1 MKVSLFDREK
11 AVTAR
16 EQRCGHRGRDSV
28 YPGACC
34 VRRCSLFLLQEGQT
48 AMWTLGKTRDVS
60 QACGPPSFSHFWL
73 PSLLSHK
80 GPPQHPMP
88 TFPWRAE
95 TGPVFTVHYPT
106 AINHILSSNSPFLS
120 WPQSTRVS
128 IPKGPPLAPKLPT
141 SHLPP
146 PSTLPPTRKNEFVVE
161 VKSDKL
167 PEEMALLQG
176 SNGDK
181 RAPGDQV
188 GGSS

>member
-80 GPPQHPMP
+80 GPPPTPNAHFPLEGRNWTCFYCPLPNCHQPHPLLQ
-88 TFPWRAE
+88 FS
-95 TGPVFTVHYPT
+95 
-106 AINHILSSNSPFLS
+106 LS
-120 WPQSTRVS
+120 
-128 IPKGPPLAPKLPT
+128 KLAPKHQSIHPKRPSPRPQVANL
-141 SHLPP
+141 SP
-146 PSTLPPTRKNEFVVE
+146 PS
-161 VKSDKL
+161 SQH
-167 PEEMALLQG
+167 A
-176 SNGDK
+176 
-181 RAPGDQV
+181 APD
-188 GGSS
+188 S